1 MSYCA
6 EHPSVFHFS
15 MQVKDLWNLLNDF
28 DRGRPADGGESALFL
43 ERVLTLVHAGQPAEE
58 VL

>member
-1 MSYCA
+1 
-6 EHPSVFHFS
+6 

-28 DRGRPADGGESALFL
+28 DRGRPADGGESAFFL